1 MIIYCKIAYFQ
12 TFFFQLP
19 VADPFLEKV
28 NLSDLGELLFK
39 YLYLMFPDKFL
50 RPSCCKLFLLF
61 WVKYWNLSIISDK
74 FEWLLDCWLIQVGL
88 KSQLLIFLSCFTCF
102 IHQNFWF
109 TWFFKNLLQPKEFY
123 QKFIMQKF
131 KSVIK
136 IFLFVKSQNQNKKLS
151 KVTAVMPKRSKK
163 AYLTEFSTRKSNEFR
178 FDFFIENFLF
188 IENYK

>member
-1 MIIYCKIAYFQ
+1 M
-12 TFFFQLP
+12 
-19 VADPFLEKV
+19 VV
-28 NLSDLGELLFK
+28 GLLIDSSWFEVSTSNISVLF
-39 YLYLMFPDKFL
+39 YVFHSSKFL
-50 RPSCCKLFLLF
+50 
-61 WVKYWNLSIISDK
+61 IH
-74 FEWLLDCWLIQVGL
+74 
-88 KSQLLIFLSCFTCF
+88 LIF
-102 IHQNFWF
+102 Q
-109 TWFFKNLLQPKEFY
+109 KLLQPKEFY